1 MTNEITSDL
10 IAQRVRRYTPKRLDA
25 AAWNACREAVVQAV
39 LAVRPPTLLEA
50 DYYTTH
56 LCLFLASLTRRQW
69 DRVGAPDVRLL
80 LTEAAIEAFTSREGM
95 PGKAD
100 NTRKTARTRLRWLHS
115 AVHQVEL
122 APLEPRAAS
131 EVARRFWGSVLELS
145 PFTAL
150 VAGYERLGHSLH
162 ISSWVNLSKELATD
176 LSVLLEQASA
186 TGIAAGTVDASRLGA
201 AALRDAVAPQGVI
214 AVTHA
219 SNVTSKSQKTVSRA
233 AALRQAKASLVAKPL
248 IADVPELA
256 PELSVMID
264 GWCPQGVADAIWSPV
279 ADVAAIAMAA
289 YAPASTS
296 SIMNIRSIVAD
307 YCLWVHARPARS
319 ACGDLT
325 AEELLAEGLLE
336 HYFAGPVSERP
347 HATQGT
353 VRSVLRRVVRNLR
366 PGKRPEPIAY
376 TPVQAPY
383 SEAECASFGLLPVG
397 ADPDL
402 RPKLTERI
410 SIRPANANAIEAALT
425 MIDSLNAANRH
436 VRELL
441 SDREF
446 SYKSEQSWAQ
456 PLRQRGVSQ
465 VMDLHPNDRG
475 IRDYNGIAMMDGVP
489 YCSAALANRPDLV
502 NIARPERF
510 SAPPL
515 KANASVEER
524 EEHDRVTAQIAE
536 FNRLKSELEQRAF
549 RRVAGPDAD
558 GNERYECPA
567 QAGKLICA
575 NCPFSL
581 NFLDGVP
588 VVEKPHALPALPVRP
603 VRLDSS
609 ATAAEREQYRQDL
622 DRYNTQADFLRCCR
636 QRTITI
642 PGTVTP
648 KTRQKLAWGSED
660 WQESY
665 KRRTHVEGAF
675 GNWKSP
681 KTSRVQR
688 GWIYVVGLVK
698 TGIMIACVA
707 FATNMRLLRR
717 WSERT
722 GDITDPLTKPL
733 PESLGFEELDA
744 DGNLDLADGPP
755 SA

>member
-1 MTNEITSDL
+1 MTGRREFERVMAQLEASGACGYIESLLRPDGAGGRPRQLSVAVFLTAVVCAVDEKQGALSLVRVHHQLTQGLARSYRVQLGITTLDAGGTDRSISLRQVRYMLEAIETKLAFSEGRVPDLADDDRANRADALQRVLDL
-10 IAQRVRRYTPKRLDA
+10 I
-25 AAWNACREAVVQAV
+25 
-39 LAVRPPTLLEA
+39 
-50 DYYTTH
+50 
-56 LCLFLASLTRRQW
+56 
-69 DRVGAPDVRLL
+69 
-80 LTEAAIEAFTSREGM
+80 
-95 PGKAD
+95 
-100 NTRKTARTRLRWLHS
+100 
-115 AVHQVEL
+115 
-122 APLEPRAAS
+122 
-131 EVARRFWGSVLELS
+131 
-145 PFTAL
+145 
-150 VAGYERLGHSLH
+150 VAGSIPDHLPAPE
-162 ISSWVNLSKELATD
+162 SWALDGTAVESWGKGRRRGPVDPDADHAQDDD
-176 LSVLLEQASA
+176 LMRD
-186 TGIAAGTVDASRLGA
+186 GTAVAVQPLFDVDARWGY
-201 AALRDAVAPQGVI
+201 Q
-214 AVTHA
+214 T
-219 SNVTSKSQKTVSRA
+219 KTYDN
-233 AALRQAKASLVAKPL
+233 K
-248 IADVPELA
+248 
-256 PELSVMID
+256 
-264 GWCPQGVADAIWSPV
+264 
-279 ADVAAIAMAA
+279 
-289 YAPASTS
+289 T
-296 SIMNIRSIVAD
+296 
-307 YCLWVHARPARS
+307 
-319 ACGDLT
+319 
-325 AEELLAEGLLE
+325 
-336 HYFAGPVSERP
+336 
-347 HATQGT
+347 
-353 VRSVLRRVVRNLR
+353 NLCY
-366 PGKRPEPIAY
+366 GY
-376 TPVQAPY
+376 HV
-383 SEAECASFGLLPVG
+383 FGMVGLLPVG

-410 SIRPANANAIEAALT
+410 SIRPANANAIVAALT

-536 FNRLKSELEQRAF
+536 FNRLKSEPEQRAF

-755 SA
+755 GA